1 MKLTDEKIYEIVDR
15 INAKLNEH
23 HLETAYKSLDTI
35 CIEINWGDW
44 KHDHLRTKWIV
55 AEVLDMMGFSG
66 QYTMTEEVTE
76 EDGSDTYSAIHTIR
90 FI

>member
-1 MKLTDEKIYEIVDR
+1 MKLTDEKIYEIIDR
-15 INAKLNEH
+15 LNAELNKY
-23 HLETAYKSLDTI
+23 HLETAYKSLDEI
-35 CIEINWGDW
+35 CIDIHWGDW

-55 AEVLDMMGFSG
+55 ADVFTELGLADK
-66 QYTMTEEVTE
+66 YTITEDVTE